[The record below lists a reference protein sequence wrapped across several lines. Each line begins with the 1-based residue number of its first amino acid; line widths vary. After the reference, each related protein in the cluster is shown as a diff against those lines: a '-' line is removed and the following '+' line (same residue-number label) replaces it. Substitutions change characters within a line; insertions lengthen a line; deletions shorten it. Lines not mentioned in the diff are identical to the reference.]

1 VRRRFLRGLVL
12 ISAFGLTMIV
22 TAGQKQSPTCRECS
36 EWNQPQVPFRIFGNS
51 YYVGTHAL
59 SSVLVTSPS
68 GHVLIDGDLPE
79 SVPQIVS
86 HIRALGFRIEDVK
99 VIVNSHVHFDHA
111 GGIAKLQKL
120 SGARVMASEWSAA
133 VMRRGGVGKDDPQ
146 YGSIRP
152 IARIANVHVLHD
164 GDSFTVGGVVMTAH
178 LTAGHTPGGTS
189 WTWRSCE
196 GETCRSMVYA
206 DSLSAVSAN
215 GFRFTSNREYAG
227 ALKDF
232 EKSFAFLETTPCD
245 VLITAH
251 PEMSRLWE
259 RLDSRGRG
267 VVPDAMVDPNACREL
282 AGQARERL
290 AERVAQERT
299 QSGKTD

>member
-1 VRRRFLRGLVL
+1 
-12 ISAFGLTMIV
+12 MIV

-36 EWNQPQVPFRIFGNS
+36 EWNQPQAPFRIFGNS

-59 SSVLVTSPS
+59 SSVLITSPS

-86 HIRALGFRIEDVK
+86 HIRSLGFRIEDVK

-164 GDSFTVGGVVMTAH
+164 GDSFTVGGVVMAAH

-267 VVPDAMVDPNACREL
+267 VVPDPMVDSNACREL
-282 AGQARERL
+282 A
-290 AERVAQERT
+290 
-299 QSGKTD
+299 